1 MRRILRK
8 IVAGEG
14 DQLGDLSSIADPSIV
29 DESESSS
36 EPWSDTADIL
46 QSRKKWAVLSEQLR
60 FCNVMTGY
68 SH

>member
-29 DESESSS
+29 DESESFLI
-36 EPWSDTADIL
+36 PLMTFADT
-46 QSRKKWAVLSEQLR
+46 
-60 FCNVMTGY
+60 G
-68 SH
+68 